1 MLAANYDIT
10 IDRAAEYSF
19 VLTIQN
25 YLKQPI
31 DLEPSNAA
39 AYTFYADI
47 RETNTKKEIVSFT
60 TLILD
65 GGNNGQVS
73 LRLTEADTLLLKPS
87 LAYEYDI
94 FMQRGGVMER
104 LLYGSVTVRANVT
117 KGVPVDPITAQ

>member
-25 YLKQPI
+25 QLGEAI
-31 DLEPSNAA
+31 DLDPPAA
-39 AYTFYADI
+39 DPYAFYADV
-47 RETNTKKEIVSFT
+47 RETATKKEIVSFT
-60 TLILD
+60 ATILD

-73 LRLTEADTLLLKPS
+73 FNLSEANTLLLKPS
-87 LAYEYDI
+87 TDYEYDI

-104 LLYGSVTVRANVT
+104 LLYGSVTVRANIT
-117 KGVPVDPITAQ
+117 KGAPVDPIS